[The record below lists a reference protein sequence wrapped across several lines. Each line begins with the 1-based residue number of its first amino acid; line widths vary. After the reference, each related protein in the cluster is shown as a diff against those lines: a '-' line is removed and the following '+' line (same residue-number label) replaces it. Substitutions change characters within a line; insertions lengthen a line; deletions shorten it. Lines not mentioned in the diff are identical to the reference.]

1 MDKII
6 VKVGA
11 VTLAAFVGFSG
22 FQVYQTWKSDP
33 FAACRSGAVAGGVI
47 GGKFTL
53 LDEDARTVTDADVI
67 AKPALV
73 YFGYASCPD
82 ACPLD
87 NMRNVEAA
95 DLLAKQG
102 FDVTPVFISV
112 DPARDTPAVMKSYT
126 DGLGPNLLG
135 LTGSPEQIKV
145 AAEMKIPYLLIV
157 GPRDAET
164 SSVSIRIRGTDKDAG
179 SMPLDKFVAA
189 ISAEIA
195 DRSAELTVKP

>member
-33 FAACRSGAVAGGVI
+33 FAACRSGAIAGGVI

-126 DGLGPNLLG
+126 DGFGPNLLG

-145 AAEMKIPYLLIV
+145 AAAAYKVYYKLPDPPGQNYSVDHSSFTYLVL
-157 GPRDAET
+157 PRTGFAEFFT
-164 SSVSIRIRGTDKDAG
+164 PDVKAT
-179 SMPLDKFVAA
+179 
-189 ISAEIA
+189 EIA
-195 DRSAELTVKP
+195 ERAGCFLKAR